1 MGLSGENERNAW
13 KRFTSIEAVKEN
25 KVYIVDPD
33 RLCSP
38 TPVSFAGY
46 LAEIVGLLH
55 PKE

>member
-1 MGLSGENERNAW
+1 MGISGENERKAW
-13 KRFTSIEAVKEN
+13 KRFKTIEAVKNN

-55 PKE
+55 AKE